1 MGAKIRKSK
10 RAKYRST
17 LERKNAL
24 SLHRKKI
31 QFSYEKEQIT
41 FVIPSIKKT
50 YVPDF
55 VVYTKSGKKIF
66 IETKGIWDAEDR
78 RKHLY
83 IKQQRPD
90 LDIRFV
96 FSNPNIKLSKLSKTT
111 YKDICEGRGR
121 PPYKGVTWKYAT
133 KKIPQEWLEE

>member
-10 RAKYRST
+10 RAKYRSG
-17 LERKNAL
+17 LERKAAL
-24 SLHRKKI
+24 TLHKKKI
-31 QFSYEKEQIT
+31 PFSYEKEKIVY
-41 FVIPSIKKT
+41 VIPSVERV

-55 VVYTKSGKKIF
+55 MITTKSGKKIF

-78 RKHLY
+78 RKHLL
-83 IKQQRPD
+83 IKRQRPD

-96 FSNPNIKLSKLSKTT
+96 FSNPNMRLSKKSKTT

-121 PPYKGVTWKYAT
+121 IPYKGVTWKYAE
-133 KKIPQEWLEE
+133 KKIPTEWLEE